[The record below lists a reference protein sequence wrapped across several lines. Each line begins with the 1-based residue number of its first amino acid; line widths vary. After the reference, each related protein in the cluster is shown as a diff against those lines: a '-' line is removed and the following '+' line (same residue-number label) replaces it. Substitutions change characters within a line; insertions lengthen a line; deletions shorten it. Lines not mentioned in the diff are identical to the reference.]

1 MGIRFEFLK
10 AGNGDC
16 ILISVDNQSINILID
31 GGLPKTYNMELKKKL
46 ESIKNKNSYL
56 DLVVLTHYDNDH
68 IGGIL
73 KLLDSEKKSIKNSEK
88 TIIKEFWFNSFDN
101 ALVNYFTTSNQT
113 SAKQQIKFDEY
124 IKELIP
130 YIKYQSKISIDN
142 KQEIFLGKN
151 QELKFTLLSP
161 NNQKLDEL
169 FSKFEKEVINYK
181 TSAHSSDS
189 FLSIEELST
198 KQFKSDTSLTN
209 GASIAFILEYEK
221 LKFLFLGDA
230 HIDLIVES
238 LQNLGYSK
246 NNRLKLEFIKLSH
259 HGSSK
264 NLNSEFLDLVE
275 TNKFIILTN
284 GGRHNHPNKE
294 TLAKILTYHKREKDK
309 NGHFKN
315 DIEFIYNY
323 PQTKEILTPYEK
335 RAYKALFSDREV
347 AYL

>member
-1 MGIRFEFLK
+1 MNIKFEFLK

-16 ILISVDNQSINILID
+16 ILISVNNQSINILID
-31 GGLPKTYNMELKKKL
+31 GGLSKTYNMQLKKKL
-46 ESIKNKNSYL
+46 ESIKKKNSYL

-73 KLLDSEKKSIKNSEK
+73 KLLENEKEAIKNGKK
-88 TIIKEFWFNSFDN
+88 TIIKELWFNSFDN
-101 ALVNYFTTSNQT
+101 ALVNSYTTSNQT
-113 SAKQQIKFDEY
+113 SARQQIKFDKY

-142 KQEIFLGKN
+142 IKEIFLGKN
-151 QELKFTLLSP
+151 NELKFTLLSP
-161 NNQKLDEL
+161 NKQKLDDL
-169 FSKFEKEVINYK
+169 FTKFKKETIDYK
-181 TSAHSSDS
+181 TSAHSSDYT
-189 FLSIEELST
+189 LSIDELAT
-198 KQFKSDTSLTN
+198 KEFKADGSLTN
-209 GASIAFILEYEK
+209 GASIAFILEYKK

-246 NNRLKLEFIKLSH
+246 NNQLKLEFIKLSH

-275 TNKFIILTN
+275 TSKFIILTN
-284 GGRHNHPNKE
+284 GGRHKHPNKE
-294 TLAKILTYHKREKDK
+294 TLAKILTHYKREKDE
-309 NGHFKN
+309 NSHFKN

-323 PQTKEILTPYEK
+323 EHTKEILTPNEK
-335 RAYKALFSDREV
+335 RAYKALFSNREV
-347 AYL
+347 VYP